1 MRRAPLDNR
10 KIAFGCGRQ
19 AIRRLCA
26 RPLSWRARSSSRWH
40 VCGLGSA
47 AVVAPPPRTA
57 FVPVRGIH
65 PRMRL
70 AWLGRNTS
78 RHPARPP
85 RGACRTRAA
94 DSLWPRSS
102 LASPHPLKAPASSR
116 GARLSAARLMAGLCV
131 RNSRTRHHAPGTRR
145 KAFRE
150 AREAGAFV
158 CGEGRVSCPAERI
171 ARGRAAEVLRGPT
184 KSRRCAR
191 TTPRNR
197 RKAVIRNAGFRGRA

>member
-1 MRRAPLDNR
+1 MPCCAACVLAGSAARSALSACDEVRANFACPRAEGRLALRRAPLDNR

-47 AVVAPPPRTA
+47 AVVAPPSRIA
-57 FVPVRGIH
+57 FSPVRGIH

-102 LASPHPLKAPASSR
+102 LASPRPLFAIPILSRRAASR
-116 GARLSAARLMAGLCV
+116 CTPYGRALRAKLTHQALCTAHQALG
-131 RNSRTRHHAPGTRR
+131 TRHELKGL
-145 KAFRE
+145 
-150 AREAGAFV
+150 
-158 CGEGRVSCPAERI
+158 S
-171 ARGRAAEVLRGPT
+171 
-184 KSRRCAR
+184 
-191 TTPRNR
+191 
-197 RKAVIRNAGFRGRA
+197 

>member
-1 MRRAPLDNR
+1 MISNLNFSTSQLPIGRRHCRSVCLSSCDGVRPNRACRPCRLVSVCLSACDEVRANLACPRAEGRLALRRAPLDNR

-47 AVVAPPPRTA
+47 AVVAPPPRIA
-57 FVPVRGIH
+57 FDPVRGIH

-102 LASPHPLKAPASSR
+102 LASPRPLIAPAPSR
-116 GARLSAARLMAGLCV
+116 GARLLAARLMPPSAAVEEL
-131 RNSRTRHHAPGTRR
+131 RR
-145 KAFRE
+145 
-150 AREAGAFV
+150 
-158 CGEGRVSCPAERI
+158 
-171 ARGRAAEVLRGPT
+171 
-184 KSRRCAR
+184 
-191 TTPRNR
+191 
-197 RKAVIRNAGFRGRA
+197 

>member
-1 MRRAPLDNR
+1 MRSAVSASNLAGALSLGLSALNSNMAAGTAGSACDEVRANFACPRAEGRLALRRAPLDNHE
-10 KIAFGCGRQ
+10 IAFGCGRQ

-47 AVVAPPPRTA
+47 AVVAPPSRIA
-57 FVPVRGIH
+57 FAPVRGIH

-102 LASPHPLKAPASSR
+102 LASPHPLKAPAPFR
-116 GARLSAARLMAGLCV
+116 GARGAPYAA
-131 RNSRTRHHAPGTRR
+131 
-145 KAFRE
+145 
-150 AREAGAFV
+150 
-158 CGEGRVSCPAERI
+158 CGGS
-171 ARGRAAEVLRGPT
+171 
-184 KSRRCAR
+184 
-191 TTPRNR
+191 
-197 RKAVIRNAGFRGRA
+197 